1 MMETAAI
8 TASAENNPRILVSI
22 IIPTYNRA
30 NMIMRAIESIL
41 QQSYSNFEIIVVDDG
56 STDNTREIIEELK
69 QNTSGLNLRYFK
81 KKNGG
86 CASARNKG
94 IDMATGDLIAFLDSD
109 DVWMPQALESL
120 VSALINTGADFVYS
134 PAIEADP
141 DGRES
146 INYPVARGHPEIFA
160 VEHFKN
166 TNVRNGAL
174 LFRRSVFSKSG
185 KFDEDLKYNEDSDFF
200 QRVAIGCK
208 AAYSDIP
215 TVKHLH
221 HKTNKSGNRV
231 EIYRALLRSAQNILT
246 ENIEFA
252 ESLGDVADKR
262 VLEIKLRLIEYC
274 ILAGDLRQ
282 AQDVASGIKDSLG
295 MPIKMALMFKS
306 KLPITAK
313 QIAEKIIRLIL
324 R

>member
-1 MMETAAI
+1 MIETDNI
-8 TASAENNPRILVSI
+8 IVSAEKNDSMLVSI

-30 NMIMRAIESIL
+30 NMITRAIESIL

-56 STDNTREIIEELK
+56 STDNTLEIIEEFK
-69 QNTSGLNLRYFK
+69 QNTSGLNLWYFK
-81 KKNGG
+81 KENGG

-109 DVWMPQALESL
+109 DLWVPQALESL

-134 PAIEADP
+134 PAIEAYP

-160 VEHFKN
+160 AEHFKN

-174 LFRRSVFSKSG
+174 LFRKSVFSKSG

-200 QRVAIGCK
+200 QRVAICCK

-215 TVKHLH
+215 TVKHFH

-231 EIYRALLRSAQNILT
+231 EIYKALLRSAKKILAK
-246 ENIEFA
+246 NREFA
-252 ESLGDVADKR
+252 ESLGETADKR

-274 ILAGDLRQ
+274 ILTGNLGQ
-282 AQDVASGIKDSLG
+282 ASDVASDIKDSLS
-295 MPIKMALMFKS
+295 MPIKMALMLKS
-306 KLPITAK
+306 KLPIKAK

-324 R
+324 L